1 MNIGF
6 IGIGNMGRP
15 MSTNLLKAGYELT
28 VFDISKEAMEEPIRL
43 GAKAASNPKDVAK
56 YSDIVITSLPTPEI
70 LEEVVLGRN
79 GVLVGAR
86 SGCILIDTGTV
97 SPSTIKKIA
106 SLAKDKGMQVLD
118 APVSGGV
125 AGAMA
130 GTLTIM
136 VGGDKDVY
144 EKCLGILRVLGK
156 NIYHVGNVGSG
167 DTVKLVN
174 NLMSLT
180 NVVTLSEGMILGVK
194 AGVSPETLYKI
205 IKVSTGSS
213 YALEVKLP
221 NLISKGRFEAG
232 FAIDLACK
240 DLGLAISL
248 GKELGAPLSVTSI
261 AQQVYELAKSRG
273 MGRLDHTAVITL
285 LEEEAKVKVRY

>member
-6 IGIGNMGRP
+6 IGIGNMGKP
-15 MSTNLLKAGYELT
+15 MSTNLLKAGYELI
-28 VFDISKEAMEEPIRL
+28 VFDIRKEAMEEPIRL
-43 GAKAASNPKDVAK
+43 GAKAASNPNDVAK
-56 YSDIVITSLPTPEI
+56 LSDIVITSLPTPEI

-79 GVLVGAR
+79 GVLDGAR
-86 SGCILIDTGTV
+86 SGCVLIDTGTV

-106 SLAKDKGMQVLD
+106 SLAKDRGVQVLD

-125 AGAMA
+125 AGAIA
-130 GTLTIM
+130 GTLTVM

-144 EKCLGILRVLGK
+144 ERCLGILRVIGK
-156 NIYHVGNVGSG
+156 NIYHVGDVGSG

-194 AGVSPETLYKI
+194 AGVNPETLYNV

-240 DLGLAISL
+240 DLGLAIAL
-248 GKELGAPLSVTSI
+248 GRELGAPLFVTSI
-261 AQQVYELAKSRG
+261 AQQVYELAKTG
-273 MGRLDHTAVITL
+273 GWVDLTIQQ
-285 LEEEAKVKVRY
+285 